1 MNLQFQEVKPPKEE
15 IKPFYTI
22 VLNSQQA
29 YATAGTGA
37 NTKTYNINW
46 AAIMPDDCPY
56 EVHWCF
62 LSETTNIAY
71 NTLPLVFI
79 DFNGASNVYSGSNL
93 LANTSAPTSQYMGFV
108 KSYITGANAFF
119 HAENMTNM
127 PIYFNSRP
135 NNNVFT
141 VRILNNDNP
150 PSPYVPTTGVL
161 GEYLLILNFYRL

>member
-1 MNLQFQEVKPPKEE
+1 MNLQFQQIKPPTEE

-29 YATAGTGA
+29 YATAGTGS
-37 NTKTYNINW
+37 NTKTYNFDWSIL
-46 AAIMPDDCPY
+46 PQGSY
-56 EVHWCF
+56 EVHWTF

-79 DFNGASNVYSGSNL
+79 DFNGAPNVYSGSN
-93 LANTSAPTSQYMGFV
+93 TSSIASTSQYMGFV

-119 HAENMTNM
+119 HAEDMTNM
-127 PIYFNSRP
+127 PLYFNSRP
-135 NNNVFT
+135 TNNVFT

-150 PSPYVPTTGVL
+150 PTPYQPTTGNL
-161 GEYLLILNFYRL
+161 GEYVMTINLYPKSNY